1 MIIIFFFTKIV
12 TFMSRGSEVCR
23 SNNSEALSV
32 LVLSYQ
38 SFNEMYKNHLKL
50 IYGFDG
56 RLVTRVTSLC

>member
-1 MIIIFFFTKIV
+1 
-12 TFMSRGSEVCR
+12 MSRGSEVCR